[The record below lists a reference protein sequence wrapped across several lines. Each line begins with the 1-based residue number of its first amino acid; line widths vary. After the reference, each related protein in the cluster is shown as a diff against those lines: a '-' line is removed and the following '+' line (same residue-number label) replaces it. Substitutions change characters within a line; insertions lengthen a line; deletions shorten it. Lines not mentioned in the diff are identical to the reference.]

1 MAETMDELDQVLDTP
16 PSNGDDLQ
24 QIKGIGQVIAQALN
38 SIGIRR
44 YSDLTRF
51 TPESLADLLQV
62 EIASISPKRI
72 ERDDWIGQARVLAQL
87 ASTEG
92 EPTEEETET
101 AEEPEEGA
109 PVPPP
114 WRQHAGF
121 SVFFDYQ
128 TDESGK
134 RVWQTRVYH
143 DEADEQAPFEGLE
156 TAPWVNWVLEQ
167 AKLPIELTPTVT
179 EVPPE
184 PKPAETEIA
193 APSAV
198 ETPYDAQLEIIEVQ
212 VTEIKPSPDVPDK
225 RLKAAVRF
233 RVAGSEAETVAA
245 KCIPFRIEH
254 HTVDLESGAS
264 GLVASEDNELQP
276 RVFEYTSEQSFPIP
290 EVGRYELHTIVLLLP
305 PGEMMTY
312 HRGLTIKV
320 VP

>member
-1 MAETMDELDQVLDTP
+1 
-16 PSNGDDLQ
+16 
-24 QIKGIGQVIAQALN
+24 
-38 SIGIRR
+38 
-44 YSDLTRF
+44 
-51 TPESLADLLQV
+51 
-62 EIASISPKRI
+62 
-72 ERDDWIGQARVLAQL
+72 
-87 ASTEG
+87 
-92 EPTEEETET
+92 
-101 AEEPEEGA
+101 
-109 PVPPP
+109 
-114 WRQHAGF
+114 
-121 SVFFDYQ
+121 
-128 TDESGK
+128 
-134 RVWQTRVYH
+134 
-143 DEADEQAPFEGLE
+143 LE